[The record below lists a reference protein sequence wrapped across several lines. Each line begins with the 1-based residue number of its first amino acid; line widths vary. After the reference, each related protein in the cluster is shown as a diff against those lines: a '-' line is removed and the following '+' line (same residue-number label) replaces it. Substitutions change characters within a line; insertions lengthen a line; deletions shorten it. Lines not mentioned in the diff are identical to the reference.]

1 MRASQLLCLIIH
13 LGIIDTVI
21 TFYIHM
27 YFGIIYLGVFT
38 ISTTE
43 DGEVRVVVVI
53 VGLLPFGSI
62 QQVEWSHTLHY
73 LYKGGTS
80 DVAGKVSTAIDVVR
94 VQEVRLGAGGIG
106 TIEIVFVGVVL
117 WIPFDEISIF
127 SYCCIPNLIPDDIDG
142 EVVLLLS
149 VIAFYLST
157 HILCQGYVSV
167 A

>member
-43 DGEVRVVVVI
+43 DGEVRVIVVI

-62 QQVEWSHTLHY
+62 QQFEWSHTFQY
-73 LYKGGTS
+73 LYEGGTS
-80 DVAGKVSTAIDVVR
+80 DVAGKVSTSIDVVR
-94 VQEVRLGAGGIG
+94 VQEVRLAAGSIG
-106 TIEIVFVGVVL
+106 FIEVVLIGLIL
-117 WIPFDEISIF
+117 WIPDDELCLF
-127 SYCCIPNLIPDDIDG
+127 CIPYLIPDDIDG

-157 HILCQGYVSV
+157 HILCQGYVGI

>member
-27 YFGIIYLGVFT
+27 YFGIPYLCVFT

-43 DGEVRVVVVI
+43 DREVRVVVVI
-53 VGLLPFGSI
+53 IGFLPFGSI
-62 QQVEWSHTLHY
+62 QQVEWSHTFQY
-73 LYKGGTS
+73 LYKGGTC

-94 VQEVRLGAGGIG
+94 VEEMRLAAGSIG
-106 TIEIVFVGVVL
+106 TIEIVFILVGL
-117 WIPFDEISIF
+117 WIPVDEISIHF
-127 SYCCIPNLIPDDIDG
+127 LCCIPNLIPDDIDG

-149 VIAFYLST
+149 VIAFFLST
-157 HILCQGYVSV
+157 HVLCQGYVSV